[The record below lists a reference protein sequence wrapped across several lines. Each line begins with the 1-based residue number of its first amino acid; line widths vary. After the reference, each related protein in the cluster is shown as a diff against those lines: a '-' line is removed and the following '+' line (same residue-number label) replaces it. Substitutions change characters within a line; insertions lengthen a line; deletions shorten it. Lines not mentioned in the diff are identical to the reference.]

1 MTFSQLASEEERQ
14 TLKTLRKV
22 FLGQWERRVVQKPGA
37 GSLEVPAAP
46 GVMLPLSSDSGMWL
60 PIVISM
66 FCTSVSS

>member
-37 GSLEVPAAP
+37 GSLEGLVRE
-46 GVMLPLSSDSGMWL
+46 PLRDGRGASIFRL
-60 PIVISM
+60 
-66 FCTSVSS
+66 